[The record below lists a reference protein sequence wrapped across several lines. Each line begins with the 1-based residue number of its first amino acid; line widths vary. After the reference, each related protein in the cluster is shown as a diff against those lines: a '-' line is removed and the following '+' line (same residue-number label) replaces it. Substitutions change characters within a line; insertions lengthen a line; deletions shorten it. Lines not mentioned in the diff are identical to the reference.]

1 MSETITRIY
10 GKAKHA
16 EAAVRRLESL
26 EFTDDVLSCSELLSG
41 PVACRTI
48 SRLFLS
54 GSRV

>member
-1 MSETITRIY
+1 MSETITRIF

-48 SRLFLS
+48 SRLSLS